1 MRPSTLFALLAAAL
15 VVLGG
20 CTTRSSKDD
29 ALLFDIPGPV
39 AVLVES
45 FGGDVTIEAD
55 PRLTQASVRVKRA
68 ADFGF
73 VRESDASAALDAIG
87 YTASL
92 ESTGS
97 GPVLTIRATSDHPE
111 SHGLYAHVTIRMPAV
126 DGLTVRTARGDVY
139 ATNCQGATEISTT
152 GGDVR
157 YMTNWAIT
165 QPVTITNKEGTI
177 DFRVRG
183 ESTGAIEASTID
195 GKVRERA
202 RHGRFV
208 IHSHTG
214 RAMRATLNDGTNPI
228 LLTTEEGHVR
238 IAVVHDPTAVGVF
251 IVDP

>member
-1 MRPSTLFALLAAAL
+1 MRPSTILALFAAAL

-55 PRLTQASVRVKRA
+55 PRLTQASVQVKRA

-73 VRESDASAALDAIG
+73 VREGDASDALDAIA
-87 YTASL
+87 YTATL

-97 GPVLTIRATSDHPE
+97 GPVLTIRTTSDHPE
-111 SHGLYAHVTIRMPAV
+111 SHGLYAHLTIRMPAV
-126 DGLTVRTARGDVY
+126 EGLTVRTARGDVY
-139 ATNCQGATEISTT
+139 AKNCQGATEIVTT

-157 YMTNWAIT
+157 YMTHWAVT
-165 QPVTITNKEGTI
+165 QPVTITNKEGAI

-183 ESTGAIEASTID
+183 ESTGAIQASTID

-202 RHGRFV
+202 RHGRFI

-214 RAMRATLNDGTNPI
+214 RAMRATLNDGSNPI
-228 LLTTEEGHVR
+228 VLTTEEGHVR
-238 IAVVHDPTAVGVF
+238 IAVVHNPTEVGVF